1 MGRKEKMSPER
12 KEFIQQFLAQND
24 IRSAHDIEIALRDMM
39 KETLQTMLENELTEQ
54 LGYDKYEYGSDE
66 KIITEMDILKKQFIL
81 LMEILS

>member
-39 KETLQTMLENELTEQ
+39 KETLQTMLENELTEK
-54 LGYDKYEYGSDE
+54 LNIPVKVIIYSDFST
-66 KIITEMDILKKQFIL
+66 KKLPNRRDI
-81 LMEILS
+81 